1 VARCTSDERKVGSV
15 LGEGVGSGPS
25 RVVGLPSTHEW
36 GRGDGRVCIGGCPK
50 STQRSLGVHLV
61 T

>member
-1 VARCTSDERKVGSV
+1 VASCTLGERKVGSV

-25 RVVGLPSTHEW
+25 RVVGPPATHEYD
-36 GRGDGRVCIGGCPK
+36 RGDDRVRLGGCPR
-50 STQRSLGVHLV
+50 STQRSLGVHLA